1 MSPSHHGKH
10 ERVFTNRGR
19 AIQTTITS
27 RNLPPEYQIFT
38 LLDTVSKSDLYKII
52 VYSPLININK
62 NRLRWSDNNN
72 ALPISRNLSTEYQIY
87 INVKKQRNVKQLK
100 FPQMES
106 KFSIWPTF
114 YQPPGQTIDT
124 QPKND
129 MKKTIWNHLSINTF
143 SSGVWSYRG
152 GQNKHGRNIY

>member
-72 ALPISRNLSTEYQIY
+72 ALPISRNLSTEYQIC
-87 INVKKQRNVKQLK
+87 INFKKGNVEQRKVKQLK
-100 FPQMES
+100 FPQM
-106 KFSIWPTF
+106 
-114 YQPPGQTIDT
+114 
-124 QPKND
+124 
-129 MKKTIWNHLSINTF
+129 
-143 SSGVWSYRG
+143 
-152 GQNKHGRNIY
+152 